1 MSRETQYTTVVV
13 RVLVD
18 EDGDHVAVEDGGDLE
33 GRYEEQV
40 RPLAECQG
48 LRTVLI
54 TVKVP
59 LPTVIELS
67 GEVTADETATGLA
80 VA

>member
-1 MSRETQYTTVVV
+1 MATEYVTVEVWV
-13 RVLVD
+13 MVD
-18 EDGDHVAVEDGGDLE
+18 EVGQYVAHEDEGALPETWTDRIGNLE
-33 GRYEEQV
+33 DCEGV
-40 RPLAECQG
+40 RRVKL
-48 LRTVLI
+48 

-67 GEVTADETATGLA
+67 GEVTADESAAGLA